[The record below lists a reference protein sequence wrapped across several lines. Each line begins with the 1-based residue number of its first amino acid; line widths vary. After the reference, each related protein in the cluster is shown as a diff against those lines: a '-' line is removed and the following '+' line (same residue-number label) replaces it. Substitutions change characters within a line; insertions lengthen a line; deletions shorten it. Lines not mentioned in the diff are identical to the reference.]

1 MYNVKDKYLSATLL
15 CVAVWQAEYEP
26 KCRAWKTDL
35 LPLALMLAHSGEIK
49 YKNDLCHGA
58 KKNKTNHNLRKD
70 MEGGSTQA
78 EEGRDREE
86 GETQLVMRLRNN
98 RWETR
103 QEQMRDNETERV
115 KVNITHPRQETLQN
129 KTGNTAFLP
138 FVLFSDFSR
147 TCGFF
152 SNEFY

>member
-1 MYNVKDKYLSATLL
+1 MT
-15 CVAVWQAEYEP
+15 CVMEP
-26 KCRAWKTDL
+26 KK
-35 LPLALMLAHSGEIK
+35 P
-49 YKNDLCHGA
+49 
-58 KKNKTNHNLRKD
+58 KTNHNLRKD

-86 GETQLVMRLRNN
+86 GETQLVMRQRNN